1 MVLQRPVACE
11 QHASTSAW
19 SAAASRANLRPE
31 TQVALPPGPVLAPAE
46 ADRAAPDRLPNP
58 DVMVLFSRAEYQR
71 LAALR
76 ARVQKQ
82 LQQGDSPDELGA
94 PRHRADDASAP
105 RP

>member
-19 SAAASRANLRPE
+19 SAAAASAVSTRPE
-31 TQVALPPGPVLAPAE
+31 SQVALPPGPVAAAAE
-46 ADRAAPDRLPNP
+46 ADFLPNP
-58 DVMVLFSRAEYQR
+58 DVPNSDIMVLFSRAEYQR

-82 LQQGDSPDELGA
+82 LQRGDGHDTLGA
-94 PRHRADDASAP
+94 SREQ
-105 RP
+105 